1 MKDKQALREAAEKA
15 LPAMQRLLMMPNDEL
30 FDEAA
35 LNVDGDVD
43 AANAFNLLAG
53 PETMLALLDE
63 LDKKQQYIKLR
74 DQENEDIALTVGK
87 LRVELE
93 HYKSREERVT
103 KLVLDNSTSWDV
115 LYEKLEAA
123 ERRIANNERVMRAV
137 VEAASIRGI
146 RPFEGIE
153 CDPPTLEENAEA
165 CGDAMSARIRELEAN
180 PPKPHHNGLMQISN
194 ELVQARQRIAELER
208 SETQLINERD
218 DAESALN
225 DAYKAVMGQAPEWSN
240 WFSFG
245 NAIDEIELA
254 CELWRNQTDDVIQFR
269 QRIAELE
276 KGHQEA
282 AKQINSWRR
291 LAKQN
296 IAERGKDISE
306 LEAARQRIAELE
318 NSETQLI
325 NERDA
330 AESALADMYQAAT
343 GERPEWSNMFGFADA
358 VDVVEERLATLEAN
372 QSQTTPTGIQLITE
386 AIGAHGYIVGCLLQ
400 GRPDLALEESRKWVS
415 AFGQAA
421 EIVSAQDAAGI
432 KVKG

>member
-1 MKDKQALREAAEKA
+1 MSYIDKQALRERYSPKPVPECHICGEEMTIQRMSASRITYGCTGATYDDKGCHYAEGRSIA
-15 LPAMQRLLMMPNDEL
+15 DDHYEQSRVTV
-30 FDEAA
+30 
-35 LNVDGDVD
+35 VDVSDPDV
-43 AANAFNLLAG
+43 
-53 PETMLALLDE
+53 LALLD
-63 LDKKQQYIKLR
+63 
-74 DQENEDIALTVGK
+74 
-87 LRVELE
+87 ELE

-123 ERRIANNERVMRAV
+123 E
-137 VEAASIRGI
+137 
-146 RPFEGIE
+146 
-153 CDPPTLEENAEA
+153 
-165 CGDAMSARIRELEAN
+165 
-180 PPKPHHNGLMQISN
+180 K
-194 ELVQARQRIAELER
+194 RIAEQREYY
-208 SETQLINERD
+208 E
-218 DAESALN
+218 
-225 DAYKAVMGQAPEWSN
+225 G
-240 WFSFG
+240 
-245 NAIDEIELA
+245 
-254 CELWRNQTDDVIQFR
+254 VI
-269 QRIAELE
+269 ADGS
-276 KGHQEA
+276 K
-282 AKQINSWRR
+282 
-291 LAKQN
+291 
-296 IAERGKDISE
+296 
-306 LEAARQRIAELE
+306 RIAELE

-432 KVKG
+432 KVKGE